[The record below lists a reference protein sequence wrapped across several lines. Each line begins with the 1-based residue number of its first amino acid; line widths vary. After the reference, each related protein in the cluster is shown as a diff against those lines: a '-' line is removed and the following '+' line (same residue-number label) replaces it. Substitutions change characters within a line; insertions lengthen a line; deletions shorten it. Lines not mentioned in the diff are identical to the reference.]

1 MSIKLE
7 DALVE
12 LIRRCAVE
20 LPGDVTAALIAA
32 KDREKTGSMAYD
44 TFDAILK
51 NVEVAKK
58 MNAPM
63 CQDTGVPIFW
73 VSYDGTYRQQ
83 ELSACIMTAVRE
95 ATKRNYMR
103 PNSVDSL
110 TGKNPGDNTGI
121 GFPVMHFDQWVEKTG
136 LRVEAL
142 LKGGGS
148 ENVSIQYAL
157 PNTELGA
164 GRDLD
169 GVRKVVLDAVFRAQ
183 GKGCAPG
190 VLGVS
195 LGAHRDLGY
204 EAAKHSLMRKLDDKN
219 PVSELAKFEARLLK
233 DLNELG
239 IGPMGLGGKTT
250 VLGVKVTALH
260 RHPASFIVSVAYNCW
275 ALRRYTMNIKGGRVR
290 YD

>member
-1 MSIKLE
+1 MKDTLE
-7 DALVE
+7 GSLVE

-20 LPGDVTAALIAA
+20 LPKDVVAALNSAR
-32 KDREKTGSMAYD
+32 DLEKKGSMAYD

-51 NVEVAKK
+51 NVEVAKTID
-58 MNAPM
+58 APM

-73 VSYDGTYRQQ
+73 VRYDKTYGQSDITKSI
-83 ELSACIMTAVRE
+83 LAAVRE
-95 ATKRNYMR
+95 ATARNYLR

-121 GFPVMHFDQWVEKTG
+121 GFPVIHFEQSEEKG

-148 ENVSIQYAL
+148 ENVSAQYAL

-164 GRDLD
+164 GRDLE
-169 GVRKVVLDAVFRAQ
+169 GVRKAVLDAVFKAQ

-190 VLGVS
+190 ILGVS
-195 LGAHRDLGY
+195 IGASRDVGY

-219 PVSELAKFEARLLK
+219 PVGELARFEARLLK
-233 DLNELG
+233 DLNGLG
-239 IGPMGLGGKTT
+239 IGPMGLGGSTT
-250 VLGVKVTALH
+250 VLGVKATALH

-275 ALRRYTMNIKGGRVR
+275 ALRRHTLVLKGGKAR